1 MQQYEI
7 EFYGSGID
15 VMASAITN
23 EQAEYIRKF
32 LKIRA
37 YDNIDQVEKEL
48 KYIGIDTSKADI
60 LNFYKM
66 LYND

>member
-37 YDNIDQVEKEL
+37 YDNIDQVEK
-48 KYIGIDTSKADI
+48 
-60 LNFYKM
+60 
-66 LYND
+66 

>member
-37 YDNIDQVEKEL
+37 YDNIDQAEKEL

>member
-23 EQAEYIRKF
+23 EQAEHIRKF

-37 YDNIDQVEKEL
+37 YDNIDQVEK
-48 KYIGIDTSKADI
+48 
-60 LNFYKM
+60 
-66 LYND
+66 